1 MDERAAAGLIRRC
14 HYCLLGTASAD
25 GAAWVS
31 PVFFNYDSDLHLY
44 FESALD
50 SRHSRLIVANPRVSI
65 VVTDFVVAPI
75 PEAVYF
81 EAEALEVAGDRIE
94 HALEVFQHGPHE
106 RTRDRRTPADY
117 SSGKPLRLY
126 EAVPRL
132 VYGLVEVQVDDYDV
146 EQRAT
151 LDLNGVIAHLRQS

>member
-1 MDERAAAGLIRRC
+1 MDEKAAADLIQRC
-14 HYCLLGTASAD
+14 HYCVLGTVSTD
-25 GAAWVS
+25 GDAWVS
-31 PVFFNYDSDLHLY
+31 PVFFNYDCGLHLY

-50 SRHSRLIVANPRVSI
+50 SRHSQLIAANPRVSI
-65 VVTDFVVAPI
+65 VVTDFVVDPI

-81 EAEALEVAGDRIE
+81 EAEAFEVAVGRIE

-106 RTRDRRTPADY
+106 RTRAQRTPADY

-126 EAVPRL
+126 EVVPRL
-132 VYGLVEVQVDDYDV
+132 VSGLVEVQVDGYDV

-151 LDLNGVIAHLRQS
+151 LDFDAVIAHLRQS